1 MRRIHPPEIED
12 LRACPDVEASRTRQL
27 WERQQRELQ
36 KSLEGSPGGWMFP
49 RFLSGSVL
57 GIGLAMVLDGVSLSA
72 LKLLGPVVVAAVV
85 TPMMYFRARRQSRRP
100 LEEVIQEAEAELEAL
115 TTPGWARRVVRRG
128 VMMAAGIGLPV
139 GALLAFGLPVE
150 ELPAGS
156 RLLALAGFTLATAAW
171 TLPAAFVLRW
181 LSVRGYGRR
190 S

>member
-1 MRRIHPPEIED
+1 MRTD
-12 LRACPDVEASRTRQL
+12 LEASRTLKRL
-27 WERQQRELQ
+27 ERQQRELQ
-36 KSLEGSPGGWMFP
+36 KSLEGGAVGWMLP

-57 GIGLAMVLDGVSLSA
+57 GIGLTMVLDGLSLSP
-72 LKLLGPVVVAAVV
+72 LKLFGPVVVAAVV
-85 TPMMYFRARRQSRRP
+85 TPILYVGARRQSRRA
-100 LEEVIQEAEAELEAL
+100 LEEIVQEADAELAAL
-115 TTPGWARRVVRRG
+115 TTPGWVGRVVRRG

-171 TLPAAFVLRW
+171 TLPASFALRW

-190 S
+190 DEHAGNRGRTP